1 MVTVLPGATWPSHL
15 TAPPLPTSIR
25 LAARV
30 DDGAR
35 HRGRSSIPA
44 ADQMAVR
51 EMDAALTAAAQV
63 GIVGGDHQGEA
74 VLLPSHG

>member
-1 MVTVLPGATWPSHL
+1 MPDLNSPQPSPVRFLPDGT
-15 TAPPLPTSIR
+15 TPPGSDSF
-25 LAARV
+25 V
-30 DDGAR
+30 MDNV
-35 HRGRSSIPA
+35 PA